1 VPKTTE
7 ELMEMGK
14 YMLYANTT
22 FMEKMETEVRVM
34 IHEMIQMMEMRSLTQ
49 ELIDLNTKTIL
60 WLQNI
65 KPVFK
70 RNSLVSLLQH
80 FFNSFS
86 YLAYRKQHLQQ
97 Q

>member
-7 ELMEMGK
+7 ELMEMGR

-22 FMEKMETEVRVM
+22 YMEEKKKEVAVM
-34 IHEMIQMMEMRSLTQ
+34 MHEIVELMDMRSLTQ
-49 ELIDLNTKTIL
+49 EHIDLNTKTVL

-70 RNSLVSLLQH
+70 KNSVVSSFLL
-80 FFNSFS
+80 
-86 YLAYRKQHLQQ
+86 
-97 Q
+97 

>member
-22 FMEKMETEVRVM
+22 FMEKMKTQVRIM
-34 IHEMIQMMEMRSLTQ
+34 IHETTHLMDMRPLSQ
-49 ELIDLNTKTIL
+49 EHIDLNTKTVL

-70 RNSLVSLLQH
+70 HNSVVS
-80 FFNSFS
+80 S
-86 YLAYRKQHLQQ
+86 LQQ
-97 Q
+97 YFNLF